1 LSAEQWRDALL
12 TASGR
17 LEQRLGGASIQ
28 PDQKE
33 AVRRTVYSERSR
45 FQLNP
50 LLAMMDLPDP
60 NAHAARRVET
70 TTPLQKLFVMNHPFM
85 DQQAES
91 LAALLQELPGDSK
104 QQIASAYDRLFQR
117 PPTEAELELGL
128 EFVDNN
134 GWVLYSQALLASNE
148 FLILD

>member
-1 LSAEQWRDALL
+1 
-12 TASGR
+12 
-17 LEQRLGGASIQ
+17 
-28 PDQKE
+28 
-33 AVRRTVYSERSR
+33 
-45 FQLNP
+45 
-50 LLAMMDLPDP
+50 DLPDP
-60 NAHAARRVET
+60 NAHAARRIET

-85 DQQAES
+85 DQQAEG
-91 LAALLQELPGDSK
+91 LAALLQKLPGDSR